1 MRGLRAG
8 LAVCAFG
15 WALSAH
21 AAAELE
27 VCFNYGCAKSWPV
40 SLAEDRLHAVQALLA
55 SANDAASERAMIAG
69 AIGRLYGLAGEQT
82 PIAADRAGN
91 FLDDGVEGRMDCID
105 HSTNTTRFLGLMVER
120 GWLRFHRLLEP
131 ARRHF
136 AIFQHFSAVIEELE
150 APTPVALPDA
160 PTVVP
165 DYVAPMLVMCDCTE
179 VLADIVVPAPVVE
192 VRPTGHPGARFAV
205 DSWFVDHGDPAVV
218 LPLDQWLSG
227 EGPNVQ

>member
-1 MRGLRAG
+1 M
-8 LAVCAFG
+8 
-15 WALSAH
+15 
-21 AAAELE
+21 EIE
-27 VCFNYGCAKSWPV
+27 
-40 SLAEDRLHAVQALLA
+40 Q
-55 SANDAASERAMIAG
+55 ANDAASERVAIAG
-69 AIGRLYGLAGEQT
+69 AIGKLYGLAGEQT
-82 PIAADRAGN
+82 PIAADRRGN

-105 HSTNTTRFLGLMVER
+105 HSTNTTRFLEMMSAR
-120 GWLRFHRLLEP
+120 GWLHFHRVLEP
-131 ARRHF
+131 ERRHF

-150 APTPVALPDA
+150 PPAPERLPDA
-160 PTVVP
+160 PALVP
-165 DYVAPMLVMCDCTE
+165 DYVAPMLAMCDCTE